1 MKPITM
7 AASVSIVAALALS
20 GCAGAGAKSLPMCNA
35 SELKA
40 ALLANHYQVNKMSAT
55 SAGGLKF
62 PLADLVKS
70 RSDAKC
76 EAAFVMVSTSGSKDH
91 GQVVEFK
98 GSTTTVNKS
107 VSSAAKSHGWV
118 LLPEEYPPFNA
129 WSDPRDHSQI
139 VLTGETAG
147 GGTIVMV
154 NAGN

>member
-1 MKPITM
+1 M
-7 AASVSIVAALALS
+7 AASMSIVAALSLS
-20 GCAGAGAKSLPMCNA
+20 GCAGAGAGAKSLPMCSA

-40 ALLANHYQVNKMSAT
+40 ALIANHYQVDKMSAT
-55 SAGGLKF
+55 SAGALKF

-76 EAAFVMVSTSGSKDH
+76 EAAIVVPSTSGSNSH

-147 GGTIVMV
+147 GGTIVTV

>member
-1 MKPITM
+1 M
-7 AASVSIVAALALS
+7 AASVSIVAALSLS
-20 GCAGAGAKSLPMCNA
+20 GCAGAGAKSLPMCSA

-40 ALLANHYQVNKMSAT
+40 ALIANHYQVDKMSAT
-55 SAGGLKF
+55 SAGALKF
-62 PLADLVKS
+62 PVADLVKS

-118 LLPEEYPPFNA
+118 LLPRNI
-129 WSDPRDHSQI
+129 PRSTPGAI
-139 VLTGETAG
+139 LTT
-147 GGTIVMV
+147 TVRLC
-154 NAGN
+154 

>member
-1 MKPITM
+1 M
-7 AASVSIVAALALS
+7 AASMSIVAALSLS
-20 GCAGAGAKSLPMCNA
+20 GCAGAGAGAKSLPMCSA

-40 ALLANHYQVNKMSAT
+40 ALIANQYQVDKMSAT
-55 SAGGLKF
+55 SAGALKF

-76 EAAFVMVSTSGSKDH
+76 EAAFVMVSISGSKDH

>member
-1 MKPITM
+1 M
-7 AASVSIVAALALS
+7 AASVSIVAALSLS
-20 GCAGAGAKSLPMCNA
+20 GCAGAGAKSLPMCSA

-40 ALLANHYQVNKMSAT
+40 ALIANHYQVDEVSAT
-55 SAGGLKF
+55 SAGALKF

-76 EAAFVMVSTSGSKDH
+76 EAAIVVPSTSGSNSH

-98 GSTTTVNKS
+98 DSTTTVNKS

-118 LLPEEYPPFNA
+118 LYPTEYPSLNA
-129 WSDPRDHSQI
+129 WSDPHDHSQI
-139 VLTGETAG
+139 VQTGETAG

>member
-1 MKPITM
+1 M
-7 AASVSIVAALALS
+7 AASVSIVAALSLS
-20 GCAGAGAKSLPMCNA
+20 GCAGAGAGAKSLPMCSA

-40 ALLANHYQVNKMSAT
+40 ALIANHYQVDEVSAT
-55 SAGGLKF
+55 SAGALKF

-118 LLPEEYPPFNA
+118 LYPTEYPSLNA
-129 WSDPRDHSQI
+129 WSDPHDHSQI
-139 VLTGETAG
+139 VQTGETAG

>member
-1 MKPITM
+1 M
-7 AASVSIVAALALS
+7 AASVSIVAALSLS
-20 GCAGAGAKSLPMCNA
+20 GCAGAGAGAKSLPMCSA
-35 SELKA
+35 SELKV
-40 ALLANHYQVNKMSAT
+40 ALIANQYQVDKMSAT
-55 SAGGLKF
+55 SAGALKF
-62 PLADLVKS
+62 PVADLVKS

-118 LLPEEYPPFNA
+118 LLPEEYPSFNA

>member
-1 MKPITM
+1 M
-7 AASVSIVAALALS
+7 AASMSIVAALSLS
-20 GCAGAGAKSLPMCNA
+20 GCAGAGAGAKSLPMCSA

-40 ALLANHYQVNKMSAT
+40 ALIANHYQVDKMSAT
-55 SAGGLKF
+55 SAGALKF

-76 EAAFVMVSTSGSKDH
+76 EAAFVMASTSGSIDH

-107 VSSAAKSHGWV
+107 VSSSAKSHGWV